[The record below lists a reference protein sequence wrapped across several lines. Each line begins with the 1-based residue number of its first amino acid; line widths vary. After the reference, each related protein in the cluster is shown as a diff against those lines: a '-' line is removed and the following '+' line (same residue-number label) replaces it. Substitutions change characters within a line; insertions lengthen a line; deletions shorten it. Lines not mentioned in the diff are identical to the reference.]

1 MAELESHFEEA
12 KKTAEK
18 RFLGQGPIVGVG
30 SIGQE
35 QDTLVFL
42 LADDS
47 TEYRNLIKK
56 WGRSVSVPVHF
67 IITGVNKP

>member
-1 MAELESHFEEA
+1 MTGLESHFEKA

-18 RFLGQGPIVGVG
+18 HFLGQGPIVGVG

-42 LADDS
+42 LAEDS
-47 TEYRNLIKK
+47 TEYRLLIEN